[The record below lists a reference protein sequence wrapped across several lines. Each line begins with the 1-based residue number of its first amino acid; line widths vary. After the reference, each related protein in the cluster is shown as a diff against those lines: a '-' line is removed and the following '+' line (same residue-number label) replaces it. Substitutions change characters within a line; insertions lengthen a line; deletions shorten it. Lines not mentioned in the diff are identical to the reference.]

1 MKKYNDTHEVT
12 LELPNSGN
20 EVTFIVSGTYYP
32 ADPGKTS
39 GRPED
44 CYPPA
49 SSEFS
54 IREIGP
60 PIPASEDEES
70 IEELLTS
77 KCLELSDA
85 EDSRGYEHLEPNNL
99 DDP

>member
-20 EVTFIVSGTYYP
+20 EVTFTVTGTYYP
-32 ADPGKTS
+32 ADPGRTY

-44 CYPPA
+44 CYPPEP
-49 SSEFS
+49 SEFS
-54 IREIGP
+54 IHEIDP
-60 PIPASEDEES
+60 PIPSSEDEEV
-70 IEELLTS
+70 IEELLTE

-85 EDSRGYEHLEPNNL
+85 ESYRGYDHLEPQN
-99 DDP
+99 DDL